1 MGGRFQH
8 WVGIDDGKVS
18 AKIHVRLVGVNK
30 ENKDHVQI
38 KGLGKRRN
46 DRVGTSDTCLL
57 LLMSLPPRFQ
67 LASHNFSQSFPNSC
81 VWTIFTNAV
90 ACVILVQVDLHDWNR
105 LDSCFGAICGHF
117 AFLVSL

>member
-1 MGGRFQH
+1 MDQISHPLTRGEMGGRFQH

-46 DRVGTSDTCLL
+46 DRVGTSGTCLL

-67 LASHNFSQSFPNSC
+67 LASHNFSQFS
-81 VWTIFTNAV
+81 
-90 ACVILVQVDLHDWNR
+90 
-105 LDSCFGAICGHF
+105 
-117 AFLVSL
+117 